1 MEFSLG
7 ERREVVFNSYT
18 GNLAVGET
26 VEFYDGDDRVRV
38 EVEGVDDYMG
48 NVIRAIGRIV
58 GQKEV
63 IMSAG
68 LFSCDDGDGFAVF
81 KTKRGNE
88 QEAS

>member
-38 EVEGVDDYMG
+38 DDYMG
-48 NVIRAIGRIV
+48 TVIRAIGRIV

-68 LFSCDDGDGFAVF
+68 LFSCDNGDGFAVF